1 MFSWRLRL
9 PRFQPWEP
17 WRRAQYLVILT
28 VVMSHVAFDL
38 TQPFLP
44 LYVRFLGVTDLSEA
58 AIWSGLVVGV
68 APLGGALLGPLW
80 GVVADRF
87 GRKAMVLRSLVAMSI
102 LQFIMAAAPD
112 VVWLFWARL
121 GVGLFAGFGAMSMA
135 LVVSLGP
142 REQMG
147 RAIGL
152 LQAAQFLPLAVGP
165 PIGGLIS
172 DAFGLR
178 ANFFLTGLLLIP
190 PTLLMYFMVHE
201 NLYDSPPERSVGKA
215 RPRGSVL
222 GTLLLPG
229 FIGVLGITFM
239 CRFTDRTLPPILPL
253 YLVELDTESTQ
264 LATVTGLIVSA
275 GAVAASISSMIFGRL
290 ATPGNSR
297 RLLLIALAGGS
308 VCSVPLAFVTGW
320 PQVLGLRLLLGLLA
334 GGALSLAYVLGARL
348 APADRSAFTLS
359 TLASGGQLGGA
370 IAPMFAGGVGQF
382 SLRAVFLA
390 NGIAYLIGLALAF
403 LMPRTFD
410 RATRSGE
417 RESEPEQADE
427 GEPGRSRGGPD
438 GQTPQRCS
446 VDPVACVRLG
456 PGWYLQVMARPVPRC
471 IVPGAALILEA
482 TA

>member
-1 MFSWRLRL
+1 L
-9 PRFQPWEP
+9 EP

-38 TQPFLP
+38 TQPFIP

-58 AIWSGLVVGV
+58 AFWSGLSVGV

-80 GVVADRF
+80 GVLADRF
-87 GRKAMVLRSLVAMSI
+87 GRKVMVLRSLVAMSI

-135 LVVSLGP
+135 LVVSMGP

-178 ANFFLTGLLLIP
+178 ANFLLTGILLIP

-201 NLYDSPPERSVGKA
+201 NLYDSPPERSGEKT

-222 GTLLLPG
+222 RTVLLPG
-229 FIGVLGITFM
+229 FVGVLGITFM

-275 GAVAASISSMIFGRL
+275 GAVAASVSAMIFGRL

-297 RLLLIALAGGS
+297 RLLLVALAGGAA
-308 VCSVPLAFVTGW
+308 CSVPLAFVTGW

-334 GGALSLAYVLGARL
+334 GGALSLAYTLGARL
-348 APADRSAFTLS
+348 APPERSAFTLS

-370 IAPMFAGGVGQF
+370 IAPMFAGGLGQF
-382 SLRAVFLA
+382 SLRFVFVA
-390 NGIAYLIGLALAF
+390 NGIAYLIGLALAL

-410 RATRSGE
+410 RVTRSGE
-417 RESEPEQADE
+417 QEGEPRAGGQSARARAALADE
-427 GEPGRSRGGPD
+427 GPS
-438 GQTPQRCS
+438 
-446 VDPVACVRLG
+446 
-456 PGWYLQVMARPVPRC
+456 
-471 IVPGAALILEA
+471 GAQ
-482 TA
+482 